1 MSYKGVIYCNKCYEH
16 SGTHSIRIIKD
27 GKIPILYTK
36 IAEAKEY
43 DDTNGILQH
52 YRNLLRLIGNREWI
66 WIFDCNDLEF
76 KHCFEIGT
84 SRGIINLLLEN
95 GKNKKIYVI
104 NSNYF
109 FNIILDTCKLFL
121 DNSISDNMEIYKKNE
136 YNQFINNLKP
146 YIN

>member
-1 MSYKGVIYCNKCYEH
+1 MSYKGVIYCNKCFEH

-27 GKIPILYTK
+27 GTIPILYTK

-76 KHCFEIGT
+76 THCFEIGT
-84 SRGIINLLLEN
+84 SRGILLPTEPKTHKFVFGFSLQ
-95 GKNKKIYVI
+95 KDRPKIY
-104 NSNYF
+104 
-109 FNIILDTCKLFL
+109 
-121 DNSISDNMEIYKKNE
+121 
-136 YNQFINNLKP
+136 
-146 YIN
+146 